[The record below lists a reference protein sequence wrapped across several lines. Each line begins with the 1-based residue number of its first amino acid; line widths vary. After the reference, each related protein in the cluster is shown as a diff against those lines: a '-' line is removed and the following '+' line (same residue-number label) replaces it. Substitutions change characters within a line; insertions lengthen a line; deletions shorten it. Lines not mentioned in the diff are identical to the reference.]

1 LAEKIIE
8 STSILTDGICFG
20 EGPRWHDGKFWLSDM
35 HDHKVL
41 SVDAEGNKT
50 VEAEVPAKP
59 SGLGWLPDG
68 RMLIV
73 SMTNRQL
80 LVKDGDNL
88 STFADLSA
96 LASFHCN
103 DMVTDSQGRT
113 WVGNFG
119 FDLWNQASRNMAE
132 LVYVSPEGE
141 ARVVAEDMAFPNGA
155 VVTPDGSTLIV
166 GETMGA
172 RLTAFDI
179 QDDGSLTN
187 RRTWATLEGVIPD
200 GICLDAELGVWLAC
214 PMSGQVVR
222 VLEGGEVT
230 HRVKLGRPA
239 FACMLGGEDGCTLYM
254 LTSSSSEPDDCAA
267 NRDGRVETIQAN
279 APRAGCP

>member
-1 LAEKIIE
+1 
-8 STSILTDGICFG
+8 
-20 EGPRWHDGKFWLSDM
+20 
-35 HDHKVL
+35 
-41 SVDAEGNKT
+41 
-50 VEAEVPAKP
+50 
-59 SGLGWLPDG
+59 
-68 RMLIV
+68 
-73 SMTNRQL
+73 
-80 LVKDGDNL
+80 
-88 STFADLSA
+88 
-96 LASFHCN
+96 
-103 DMVTDSQGRT
+103 
-113 WVGNFG
+113 
-119 FDLWNQASRNMAE
+119 
-132 LVYVSPEGE
+132 
-141 ARVVAEDMAFPNGA
+141 
-155 VVTPDGSTLIV
+155 
-166 GETMGA
+166 MGA

-230 HRVKLGRPA
+230 HRVKLGRPT

-267 NRDGRVETIQAN
+267 NRDGRVETIQAD